1 MINPYTICDNP
12 KKKNENI
19 IDVNIN
25 LDLFDKN
32 LNASF
37 KIHLKNNSVKIVW
50 IKIYTKGYKKITLSV
65 NFKKEIDYV
74 K

>member
-1 MINPYTICDNP
+1 MVKLVIIMVVTLPILSKKLMSKMPMINPYTICDNP

-37 KIHLKNNSVKIVW
+37 KIHLKNNSVKIV
-50 IKIYTKGYKKITLSV
+50 
-65 NFKKEIDYV
+65 
-74 K
+74 